1 MEDEE
6 EEEVR
11 EEEEFF
17 KRFEHLV
24 GDFLMAVRKMSVPKG
39 TDQPVDRIKELYP
52 LVNEAETP
60 LPRSW
65 SPKDK
70 FNFIGLSQNNLKVHY
85 KGTGTK

>member
-1 MEDEE
+1 
-6 EEEVR
+6 
-11 EEEEFF
+11 
-17 KRFEHLV
+17 
-24 GDFLMAVRKMSVPKG
+24 MAVRKMSVPKG

-85 KGTGTK
+85 KGTGTKCFFLLRSNLKFHFSCCCCSSSINA